1 MKNKIIANDKD
12 HLKTL
17 IVQEIKE
24 SGPECDLNHIDVS
37 HITDMS
43 FLFKNSK
50 FNGDIS
56 AWNVSKVENMSCMFS
71 NSQFNQDISSWNV
84 SNVIDMS
91 NMFEQSNFNQDIS
104 KWNVSKVEDMYY
116 MFNESQFNQDI
127 SDWNVSNVIDM
138 SDMFKNSLLEKMN
151 HLPYWSSIIQ
161 EERINAYLKY
171 HAQKDKKH
179 IEDFLQLSLVNDV
192 ERKVDKKIKSNKI

>member
-1 MKNKIIANDKD
+1 MKNKIIAIDKD

-56 AWNVSKVENMSCMFS
+56 SWNVSKVENMSHIFTY
-71 NSQFNQDISSWNV
+71 SQFNQDISNWDVSNVKNMRHMFNQSAFNQNISNWDVSNVKNMHSMFADSKFNQDISNWNV
-84 SNVIDMS
+84 SNVNDMC
-91 NMFEQSNFNQDIS
+91 
-104 KWNVSKVEDMYY
+104 
-116 MFNESQFNQDI
+116 
-127 SDWNVSNVIDM
+127 
-138 SDMFKNSLLEKMN
+138 DMFKDSLLEKLN
-151 HLPYWSSIIQ
+151 HLPYWYLP
-161 EERINAYLKY
+161 EKNERIESILKY
-171 HAQKDKKH
+171 NAEKEKKH
-179 IEDFLQLSLVNDV
+179 IENFLKLSLVNDV
-192 ERKVDKKIKSNKI
+192 DCKFNKKIKSNKI